1 MRTCL
6 FVAAAALALAA
17 CRPSRTFDVQG
28 RIAGFSD
35 DGRTVFVEHEAI
47 EGLMDAMTMPF
58 KLIPGDSLPESLATG
73 DAVGFTLHVADSS
86 WITGLARVPDSE
98 VAISPSGENHLP
110 TGRAGR
116 GGALPLA
123 IGEEVP
129 SDLALVDH
137 TGAPFTFGAERG
149 HVVVVSFLYTR
160 CPLPD
165 YCPALASRMARIERA
180 AHAAHGDR
188 VRFVSVTLDPAFDT
202 APVLARWR
210 ATFTDAPAS
219 RWRFATGDTAR
230 VTRAIDLFGVYNER
244 TGPSTLDHGLTTAL
258 VAPDGHLRR
267 TWRDLTYTDADVLR
281 EIDLILADPASA
293 R

>member
-1 MRTCL
+1 MRPAL
-6 FVAAAALALAA
+6 LLLAATLALSA
-17 CRPSRTFDVQG
+17 CHPSRTFEVQG
-28 RIAGFSD
+28 RVAGFGS

-47 EGLMDAMTMPF
+47 EGFMDAMTMPF
-58 KLIPGDSLPESLATG
+58 KLAPGDSLPESLATG
-73 DAVGFTLHVADSS
+73 DAIGFTLHVDADSS
-86 WITGLARVPDSE
+86 WISGLARVPDSE
-98 VAISPSGENHLP
+98 VAISPAGENHLP

-137 TGAPFTFGAERG
+137 TGAPFTFGGERG

-180 AHAAHGDR
+180 ANAAHGDR

-210 ATFTDAPAS
+210 SNFTDAPAA

-230 VTRAIDLFGVYNER
+230 VGRAIELFGVYNER
-244 TGPSTLDHGLTTAL
+244 TGPATLDHGLTTAL

-281 EIDLILADPASA
+281 EIDLMLGEK
-293 R
+293 